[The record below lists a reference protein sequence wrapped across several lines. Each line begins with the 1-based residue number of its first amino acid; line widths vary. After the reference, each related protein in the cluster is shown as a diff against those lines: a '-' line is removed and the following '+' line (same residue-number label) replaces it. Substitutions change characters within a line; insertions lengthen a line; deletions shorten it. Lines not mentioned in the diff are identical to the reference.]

1 MRGEIP
7 TLGAV
12 APGHGVPVAAD
23 QPPAI
28 PNHPR
33 GNGDNAFG
41 DPVST
46 ERQVAALD
54 CAIEQMGC
62 GRYLADSVIR
72 EAAGYVAADRA
83 DAALRTLMVAV
94 DLTGAYRL
102 LAMLCTG

>member
-1 MRGEIP
+1 MRGELP
-7 TLGAV
+7 TSRA
-12 APGHGVPVAAD
+12 GHSVPTALAT
-23 QPPAI
+23 PPAN
-28 PNHPR
+28 PVHPQ
-33 GNGDNAFG
+33 GDGDNAFG
-41 DPVST
+41 YPVST

-72 EAAGYVAADRA
+72 EAAEYVAADRA